1 MKDSDALSQ
10 IATLRTHVAWLGETG
25 RMDWWESDAL
35 DPNGGGAML
44 ETIFRRTAR
53 WAAVQ
58 IGWACA
64 AVTEAELVTVPRAI
78 TLFRLTPGVDA
89 RLVDW
94 LRRQKHDANGPDR
107 LLPAGTAESSTPADA
122 LANWAL
128 ISPDAI
134 KSARAAAPP
143 AGVRAYSVGSVPH
156 SDLTDLGAVLD
167 AVQRLAAGYVHSGR
181 SRAVI
186 PFLELR

>member
-1 MKDSDALSQ
+1 MEDSDALTR
-10 IATLRTHVAWLGETG
+10 IATIRTHVAWLGETG
-25 RMDWWESDAL
+25 RMDWWETDAL
-35 DPNGGGAML
+35 DPDGGGAML
-44 ETIFRRTAR
+44 ETILRRTAR

-94 LRRQKHDANGPDR
+94 LRRQKHGQDGPDR
-107 LLPAGTAESSTPADA
+107 LLPTATGASSTPADA
-122 LANWAL
+122 LGTWDL
-128 ISPDAI
+128 ITPDAT
-134 KSARAAAPP
+134 KAARTTAPSP
-143 AGVRAYSVGSVPH
+143 GVRAYSIGSVPH
-156 SDLTDLGAVLD
+156 SDLADLGAVLD

-181 SRAVI
+181 SRAVV